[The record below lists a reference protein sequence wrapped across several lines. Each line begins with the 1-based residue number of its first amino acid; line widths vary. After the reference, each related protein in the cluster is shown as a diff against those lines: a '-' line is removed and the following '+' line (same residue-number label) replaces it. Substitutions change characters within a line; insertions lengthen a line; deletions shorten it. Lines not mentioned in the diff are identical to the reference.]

1 MFGKFNRKTM
11 KGAAVKTGYKTF
23 HHLVSNQP
31 EIIELVKL
39 FYIEYIF
46 QEE

>member
-11 KGAAVKTGYKTF
+11 KRAAVKPGNETF
-23 HHLVSNQP
+23 HNLVSNQP

-39 FYIEYIF
+39 FYVENVF

>member
-1 MFGKFNRKTM
+1 M
-11 KGAAVKTGYKTF
+11 KRAAVKTGYKTF

-39 FYIEYIF
+39 FYVENVF